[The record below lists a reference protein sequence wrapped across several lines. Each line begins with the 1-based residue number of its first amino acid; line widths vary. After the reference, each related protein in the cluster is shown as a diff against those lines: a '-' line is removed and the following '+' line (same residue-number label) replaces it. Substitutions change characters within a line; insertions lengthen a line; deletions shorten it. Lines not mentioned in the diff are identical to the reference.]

1 MNLDPSKN
9 NQVTIQDQIDASIDL
24 KNKQTKPEP
33 RKVDRGSYQVIVR
46 SHNRDYRAKYHPVKV

>member
-9 NQVTIQDQIDASIDL
+9 NQPTIQDQIDASINL

-46 SHNRDYRAKYHPVKV
+46 SHNRDSRAKYHPVKV